1 MIRAIIC
8 FLASVLTALQV
19 FFLYTGVQGLCF
31 NDGCAIVDSMTKV
44 SPLIFNIAGFLYF
57 QTLFWLF
64 LVGRNGFEYFHK
76 FARLLLLA
84 GLATEAVLV
93 FFQHSIATVF
103 CSYCLVVCAII
114 ALLNLCCGLRQLL
127 RGLVICVAV
136 LAACYSLQFDH
147 PAKGGGA
154 SLDSGSMA
162 MVRGKKDGAQ
172 LYLFFSASCSHCE
185 KVMEEIDSNNTCNV
199 RFNPIEK
206 IDKFVVREAIMF
218 DDYTPKIN
226 RAFLQDIS
234 INEVPLLMA
243 KGEEEIL
250 LLKGEQ
256 HIREYLQKTCRSS
269 SNTNLSGISS
279 SNLSSGN
286 THFPAG
292 LKSKDE
298 SCSLDTDCDTSVAP
312 SGTGQ

>member
-8 FLASVLTALQV
+8 LLASALTALQV

-44 SPLIFNIAGFLYF
+44 SPLFFNIAGFLYF
-57 QTLFWLF
+57 QALFWLF
-64 LVGRNGFEYFHK
+64 LAGRNGLEYFHK
-76 FARLLLLA
+76 LARLLLLA
-84 GLATEAVLV
+84 GLAAEAVLV

-127 RGLVICVAV
+127 RGLAIGGAV

-162 MVRGKKDGAQ
+162 MVSGKKDGANV
-172 LYLFFSASCSHCE
+172 YLFFSASCSHCE
-185 KVMEEIDSNNTCNV
+185 KVIEEIGSNNTCNV

-206 IDKFVVREAIMF
+206 IDKFVVRDAIMF
-218 DDYTPKIN
+218 ADYTPKVN
-226 RAFLQDIS
+226 RDFLQGIS
-234 INEVPLLMA
+234 INEVPLLIA

-250 LLKGEQ
+250 LLKGEK
-256 HIREYLQKTCRSS
+256 HIREYLQKTCQQS
-269 SNTNLSGISS
+269 SNANLNGISTNMLSGSKY
-279 SNLSSGN
+279 
-286 THFPAG
+286 FPERQ
-292 LKSKDE
+292 KSKDE
-298 SCSLDTDCDTSVAP
+298 SCSLDTDCNTSVGP
-312 SGTGQ
+312 SSTSQ